1 MFVRLCVCVCEYEY
15 VYVCDY
21 ALLTCHAHAH
31 TCTQTH
37 TCTHIKGR
45 VHAVYMYDTTT
56 HFADLAVLGV
66 PGGLSPQED
75 GEGGGLG
82 PLGDV
87 NDLLQP
93 GDPEG
98 HVLGGHAGV
107 VEGVEGHLG
116 GRFSQRLGGQG
127 PHHLPRLGLH
137 GRGGCGVS

>member
-1 MFVRLCVCVCEYEY
+1 MYKCVHVCVCLL
-15 VYVCDY
+15 VYITSTYIIASQSKADL
-21 ALLTCHAHAH
+21 A
-31 TCTQTH
+31 
-37 TCTHIKGR
+37 R
-45 VHAVYMYDTTT
+45 VHAVYNKATTAP
-56 HFADLAVLGV
+56 HSADLAVLRV

-87 NDLLQP
+87 NDLLQA

-98 HVLGGHAGV
+98 HVLGRHTGV

-137 GRGGCGVS
+137 GRGGCGGTS